1 MYLETSSIYA
11 IIKLKERIFPI
22 NMKRG
27 ATLKPVIIAEKPS
40 QAKAYAE
47 AFTVKAKHK
56 TYIEL
61 ANSQLFPQGAFI
73 TWGVG
78 HLVELKEPKAYDKRW
93 NRWTLGS
100 LPILPSRYEF
110 QIAKGKY
117 EQFQAVKKLILSA
130 SVVINACDIDREGS
144 NIFYSIYNQTGA
156 KGKTI
161 KRLWINS
168 LEIDEIRKGFMNLH
182 DNRKDLML
190 YDEAK
195 ARQVS
200 DWLVGMN
207 GSRLYTLLL
216 KAKGYEQVFPIGRVQ
231 SPTVYL
237 VYERQKEIE
246 SFVSEPFFEAEAHF
260 KAAAGIYKGK
270 AKVRMKK
277 REELVALLQKH
288 QIQPN
293 SPGTI
298 TSVEH
303 KDKRIPPPQLHSL
316 STLQAT
322 ANKVWKMS
330 PATVLKTMQ
339 SLYEKKLVTYPRTDT
354 RHITTSEFG
363 YLVDQVEQYQ
373 QLIEHSFQ
381 IRSRQPNKRY
391 VDNAKVQEHYAIIPT
406 KTVPTKARIEKLPAN
421 ERKLYEEI
429 MRTTLAMFHTDYLY
443 TETKVTTDV
452 NGLPFFSTGKTE
464 RDQGWKALFPSSKK
478 EQVDVLPPLTLNE
491 QVESKIGIHEGK
503 TTPPKPYTEGQLITL
518 MKTCGKFVE
527 DAEELEILKEIEG
540 LGTEA
545 TRSSIIETIKK
556 HGYIQVSKNIVSIT
570 DKGRILCEA
579 IEGSLLAS
587 PSMTAKWEGYLRKIG
602 NGQGRSDYFL
612 GNIEKFIHALIEQVP
627 TKIESTTFNIQSI
640 PSTKKKSTLFTKVAT
655 CPTCQN
661 GTIIAYEKF
670 YGCSAYKDGC
680 KQTFPGYLA
689 KKKLSPTQ
697 IKALCTKGETALIKG
712 FTSKGGKKFNAK
724 LKLSQDQVVFHF
736 EEQKTPPS
744 QKR

>member
-1 MYLETSSIYA
+1 MHT
-11 IIKLKERIFPI
+11 
-22 NMKRG
+22 
-27 ATLKPVIIAEKPS
+27 VIVAEKPS

-47 AFTVKAKHK
+47 AFTVKSKHK
-56 TYIEL
+56 THIEL
-61 ANSQLFPQGAFI
+61 AQSQVFPQGAII

-100 LPILPSRYEF
+100 LPILPERYEF

-117 EQFQAVKKLILSA
+117 AQFQAVKKFIMAA

-168 LEIDEIRKGFMNLH
+168 LEIDEIRKGFMNLQ

-195 ARQVS
+195 SRQIS

-246 SFVSEPFFEAEAHF
+246 AFVSEPFFEAEALF
-260 KAAAGIYKGK
+260 QAANGTYKGK
-270 AKVRMKK
+270 AKERMKT
-277 REELVALLQKH
+277 REELVAYLNKH
-288 QIQPN
+288 DIRPN
-293 SPGTI
+293 SPGVVTAI
-298 TSVEH
+298 NQ

-316 STLQAT
+316 SSLQAV
-322 ANKVWKMS
+322 ANKKWKMS
-330 PATVLKTMQ
+330 PANVLKTMQ

-354 RHITTSEFG
+354 RHITTSEFA
-363 YLVDQVEQYQ
+363 YLADQVEQYQ
-373 QLIEHSFQ
+373 QLIDQPFQ
-381 IRSRQPNKRY
+381 VQSRQPHKRY
-391 VDNAKVQEHYAIIPT
+391 VDNAKVGEHYAIIPT
-406 KTVPTKARIEKLPAN
+406 KSIPTTARLNRLPEH
-421 ERKLYEEI
+421 ERKLYEEVL
-429 MRTTLAMFHTDYLY
+429 RTTLGMFHRPYIF
-443 TETKVTTDV
+443 TETKVTTNV
-452 NGLPFFSTGKTE
+452 NGLPFFTTGKTD
-464 RDQGWKALFPSSKK
+464 RDLGWKALFPTNKK
-478 EQVDVLPPLTLNE
+478 EQEDKLPPLQQNE
-491 QVESKIGIHEGK
+491 PVQSKIDIHEGK
-503 TTPPKPYTEGQLITL
+503 TTPPKPFTEGQLITL

-527 DAEELEILKEIEG
+527 DEDELAILKEVEG

-545 TRSSIIETIKK
+545 TRSSIIEAIKK

-587 PSMTAKWEGYLRKIG
+587 PSMTAKWESYLRKIG
-602 NGQGRSDYFL
+602 NGHGSSDYFL
-612 GNIEKFIHALIEQVP
+612 GNIQKFIHTLIEQVP

-640 PSTKKKSTLFTKVAT
+640 PSTKKKSTLFSKVAT
-655 CPTCQN
+655 CPTCQK

-670 YGCSAYKDGC
+670 YGCSAYKSGC

-689 KKKLSPTQ
+689 KKKISPTQ

-724 LKLSQDQVVFHF
+724 LKLSHDKVIFSF
-736 EEQKTPPS
+736 DNATTET
-744 QKR
+744 